1 MLGTAVSVGTVNTME
16 TSTQEIE
23 SRRLDRLE
31 QQAALFGPNTDPAI
45 LIEIAE
51 LRHKARPTWGSGTR
65 GSFVNSLDF
74 DLVRSSVAA
83 LLMRVGSIETNQA
96 NDKKSR
102 WLRQLIHDLW
112 MVLITIMVFLI
123 MWQLLTR

>member
-1 MLGTAVSVGTVNTME
+1 MN
-16 TSTQEIE
+16 TSTEDIQA
-23 SRRLDRLE
+23 RRLDRLE

-51 LRHKARPTWGSGTR
+51 LRHKARPYRGEQPH

-83 LLMRVGSIETNQA
+83 LLMRIGVVETNQVA
-96 NDKKSR
+96 DKKSR
-102 WLRQLIHDLW
+102 WLRQLIHDFW
-112 MVLITIMVFLI
+112 MILITVMVFLI
-123 MWQLLTR
+123 FYQTFFSR